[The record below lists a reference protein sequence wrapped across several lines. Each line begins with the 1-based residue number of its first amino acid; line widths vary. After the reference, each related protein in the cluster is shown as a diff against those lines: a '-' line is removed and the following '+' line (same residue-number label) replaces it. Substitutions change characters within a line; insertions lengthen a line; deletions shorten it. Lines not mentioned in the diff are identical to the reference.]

1 MARLRIRLVR
11 SVIGRELR
19 QRRTVRALGLTRL
32 HQNVEKEDTP
42 TMRGMIHKV
51 RHMVQVELVG
61 DEASAKEKRKS

>member
-11 SVIGRELR
+11 SVIGRELG

-32 HQNVEKEDTP
+32 HQTVEKEDTP

-51 RHMVQVELVG
+51 RHMVHVELAGGEVV
-61 DEASAKEKRKS
+61 SKEKRKS